1 MKTAF
6 VFIDHGLGLVY
17 FLDTGLAKILTE
29 KGIRLVF
36 LVQDEILSKMREKY
50 GENKNL
56 FFDSNHER
64 DIKKYQNERLP
75 TLQYLMEHIR
85 DSSASNK
92 IPLTYVET
100 HRLRKEKESKG
111 KWRFLLI
118 LSRPAIWLLRRS
130 KFSRTVFRWLQ
141 QSLFTSD
148 IFSELFEQYQPDLVI
163 SITAGWRIDKFLL
176 REAKR
181 HGVKT
186 AATIVGWDNP
196 SAMGIQGADVT
207 YANVWSE
214 IHKTEL
220 VNGIDWKP
228 EKIHIGG
235 MPIYDGYINK
245 IWEKPW
251 NEYFQ
256 EHGLDENKSLVAYVA
271 TALSIS
277 PNLHIIKSLVEIIHQ
292 GKLDKPAQLLIRL
305 HPNHFKPFPHY
316 QQECA
321 EIYKLAEQFPE
332 IKIVAPKA
340 LAGDVPRYSGEDF
353 PEKSSMLRHS
363 DVIVSIYS
371 TMVVEAALHDKP
383 VISVCIDSEEGWG
396 DKYWIPLSTVPNWP
410 TASRIVKMNVG
421 KNAFSVDE
429 LIQWLNL
436 YLNNPG
442 LQKEDRLKFVESEIT
457 YLRGE
462 STRKTAEFFISLLE
476 N

>member
-1 MKTAF
+1 MKTVF
-6 VFIDHGLGLVY
+6 VYIDHGLGLVY
-17 FLDTGLAKILTE
+17 FLDTGLAKLMTDN
-29 KGIRLVF
+29 GIKLVF
-36 LVQDEILSKMREKY
+36 LVQDEILPILREKY
-50 GENKNL
+50 QDYSNL
-56 FFDSNHER
+56 FFESNQEQQ
-64 DIKKYQNERLP
+64 IKKYQNTRLS

-85 DSSASNK
+85 DSSASTK

-100 HRLRKEKESKG
+100 HRLRKEKESEG
-111 KWRFLLI
+111 KWRALLI
-118 LSRPAIWLLRRS
+118 LARPAIWLLRHS
-130 KFSRTVFRWLQ
+130 KIFRNMFRWLQ
-141 QSLFTSD
+141 HSLFTAH
-148 IFSELFEQYQPDLVI
+148 IFDELFNKYQPDMVI
-163 SITAGWRIDKFLL
+163 SITAGWRIDKYLL
-176 REAKR
+176 REANKR
-181 HGVKT
+181 RIKT

-196 SAMGIQGADVT
+196 SAMGIQGSDVT
-207 YANVWSE
+207 HVNVWSE

-228 EKIHIGG
+228 ENVHIGG

-245 IWEKPW
+245 IWELPKK
-251 NEYFQ
+251 EYYK
-256 EHGLDENKSLVAYVA
+256 EHGLDEKKSLIAYVA

-277 PNLHIIKSLVEIIHQ
+277 PNLHIIKTLVDIIHNN
-292 GKLDKPAQLLIRL
+292 KLDKPAQLLIRL

-321 EIYKLAEQFPE
+321 EIYKMAAQYPE

-421 KNAFSVDE
+421 KNAFSEAE

-457 YLRGE
+457 FLHGE
-462 STRKTAEFFISLLE
+462 STRKTAEYFISLLE
-476 N
+476 S